1 MITPYSTR
9 QLVPRTARR
18 PIRALTAL
26 LLTGVL
32 SACATTPPIPPS
44 MHIILS
50 TTERNQVVASLKYW
64 QASGQAALSTPKT
77 SEDFG
82 FRWKQS
88 PQHQELSIYDPLGR
102 TVARIE
108 VDPQGAHLQL
118 ANGDT
123 RQANNLDALLALV
136 LHVELPASELPDWML
151 GLRSAAVTE
160 QQNPAGLPAV
170 LHSGPW
176 QIHYLQYAPVG
187 GLTMPKLLQA
197 MGPAGITLRLA
208 ITQWRMGDH
217 SAP

>member
-1 MITPYSTR
+1 MTVSYFR
-9 QLVPRTARR
+9 QLAPRAARR
-18 PIRALTAL
+18 PIRTLAAL

-32 SACATTPPIPPS
+32 SACATTPPIQPS
-44 MHIILS
+44 THIILS

-77 SEDFG
+77 SKDFG

-102 TVARIE
+102 TVARIK

-118 ANGDT
+118 ANGET
-123 RQANNLDALLALV
+123 RQANNLDTLLALV

-151 GLRSAAVTE
+151 GLHSAAVTE
-160 QQNPAGLPAV
+160 QQNPAGLPSV

-197 MGPAGITLRLA
+197 TGPGGITLRLA
-208 ITQWRMGDH
+208 ITQWRMGGH

>member
-1 MITPYSTR
+1 MRIPY
-9 QLVPRTARR
+9 PRALARHPARR
-18 PIRALTAL
+18 PIRILAAL

-32 SACATTPPIPPS
+32 SACATTSLIQPS
-44 MHIILS
+44 TYVILP

-88 PQHQELSIYDPLGR
+88 PQHQELSIYDTLGR

-108 VDPQGAHLQL
+108 ADPQGAHLQL
-118 ANGDT
+118 ANGET
-123 RQANNLDALLALV
+123 RQADNLGALLALV
-136 LHVELPASELPDWML
+136 LHVDLPASELPDWML
-151 GLRSAAVTE
+151 GLRSATATE
-160 QQNPAGLPAV
+160 QLNPAGLPEV

-176 QIHYLQYAPVG
+176 QIHYLQYAPIG

-197 MGPAGITLRLA
+197 TGPEGITLRLA

>member
-1 MITPYSTR
+1 MMTPY
-9 QLVPRTARR
+9 PRASVRRPARR
-18 PIRALTAL
+18 PLHTLAAL

-32 SACATTPPIPPS
+32 SACATTPPIQPS
-44 MHIILS
+44 AHIILS

-77 SEDFG
+77 SKDFG

-118 ANGDT
+118 ANGAT
-123 RQANNLDALLALV
+123 RQANNLDTLLALV

-151 GLRSAAVTE
+151 GLHSAAVTE
-160 QQNPAGLPAV
+160 RQNSAGLPTV

-187 GLTMPKLLQA
+187 GLSMPKLLQA

-208 ITQWRMGDH
+208 ITQWRMGGH
-217 SAP
+217 NAP